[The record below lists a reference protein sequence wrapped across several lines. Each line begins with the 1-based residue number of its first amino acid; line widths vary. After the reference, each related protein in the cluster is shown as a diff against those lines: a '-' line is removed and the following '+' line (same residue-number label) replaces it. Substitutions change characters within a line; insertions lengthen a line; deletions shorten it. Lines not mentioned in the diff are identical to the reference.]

1 MAGVKWQEEF
11 RRIAQLLELEIQ
23 VGMRRFVP
31 TCGTHA
37 SVCALE
43 VRRCPMSKET
53 PADDPRQ
60 KTDGGSLKQT
70 DKPWKGAAGE
80 GTEAE
85 RSHAGS
91 RKVAGNPT
99 PLWER

>member
-1 MAGVKWQEEF
+1 
-11 RRIAQLLELEIQ
+11 
-23 VGMRRFVP
+23 
-31 TCGTHA
+31 
-37 SVCALE
+37 
-43 VRRCPMSKET
+43 MSKET

-91 RKVAGNPT
+91 RKVAGNPYA
-99 PLWER
+99 LMERDDVGKQTGRRQRAQGRGQEAHPS